1 MKKLQVLKIVGFA
14 LMAIAPSLPAQQFEL
29 ADVSKGEVRF
39 GERTVVSRM
48 EFDFAATE
56 TTVST
61 ANTNQP
67 LVGTPEH
74 TFTVPG
80 KDGNVTVTY
89 GRTQENLPWVRE
101 VAARGNRIEIS
112 SAVYVTP
119 QLRREDYEYAR
130 LKIYLPVALLQNA
143 RHERTFGRNV
153 TATDIRSGP
162 VAEAVND
169 TAFINGARQVQFKGG
184 ALDFMID
191 LGPTGPWG
199 MYGDDPS
206 STYKGHLQREGD
218 EYVFVIP
225 AFGARWGTKLIHK
238 FVLYSGTYDL
248 TQFHPVRA
256 VHYTWRMPSTH
267 RVQFTDGQPVQ
278 GFTIPNADGYPE
290 FVPWGNQTYDG
301 QKGLGWKTVPAGKL
315 IAPSQNAQT
324 GPLFSG
330 GWAGSGAG
338 IFQMKSRNGFYLTN
352 IMLSG
357 TQGGGNVEVRANE
370 GAWQKVEVSAASRK
384 TVTIPLQVKD
394 ENIQLE
400 IRGENWLLSGLATQP
415 MFFEQEDFLFSR
427 SWWAGGQEPWKHAAF
442 AEKAAWSAWPEGGF
456 GPKKLL
462 KPVVVSP

>member
-1 MKKLQVLKIVGFA
+1 MNKWQVLRIAGVA
-14 LMAIAPSLPAQQFEL
+14 LMAITPCVSAEQFEL
-29 ADVSKGEVRF
+29 KDAAKGEVSF
-39 GERTVVSRM
+39 GEQTVISKIG
-48 EFDFAATE
+48 FDFAATE
-56 TTVST
+56 TTTST
-61 ANTNQP
+61 TNTNQ
-67 LVGTPEH
+67 LLAAAPER

-80 KDGNVTVTY
+80 KDGSVTVTY

-101 VAARGNRIEIS
+101 VAARGNRVEIS

-130 LKIYLPVALLQNA
+130 LKIYLPMALLQNA
-143 RHERTFGRNV
+143 RHERTFGRNI
-153 TATDIRSGP
+153 TTTDIRSGP
-162 VAEAVND
+162 LADAVND

-199 MYGDDPS
+199 MYGDDPA

-238 FVLYSGTYDL
+238 FVLYADTHDL
-248 TQFHPVRA
+248 AQFHPVRA
-256 VHYTWRMPSTH
+256 VHYTWRMPATH

-278 GFTIPNADGYPE
+278 GFAIPNADGYPE
-290 FVPWGNQTYDG
+290 FMPWSNETYDE
-301 QKGLGWKTVPAGKL
+301 QKGLGWKTIPAGKL

-330 GWAGSGAG
+330 GWAGTGAG
-338 IFQMKSRNGFYLTN
+338 IFQMKSPNGFYLAN

-357 TQGGGNVEVRANE
+357 MQGGGGVEVRANE
-370 GAWQKVEVSAASRK
+370 GAWQKVKVSANSRR
-384 TVTIPLQVKD
+384 TMTISLEVKD
-394 ENIQLE
+394 EIVQLE
-400 IRGENWLLSGLATQP
+400 VRGSQWVLSGLTTQP
-415 MFFEQEDFLFSR
+415 MFFEHEDFLFSR
-427 SWWAGGQEPWKHAAF
+427 SWWAGGQEPWKHTVF
-442 AEKAAWSAWPEGGF
+442 VDKAAWSAWPEGGF